1 MKRIVFYTL
10 LMVVATFTTKAQE
23 TFSFLGGPGFTVSPK
38 AKISPS
44 LGIDLMW
51 NLNNSWM
58 VGGSLDYRSHKFV
71 ENSNSTTLP
80 LNNLS
85 IKLDRIGIGG
95 VVRCDLSYRRH
106 RQFLMLKTIVARNF
120 LSFTADDS
128 RYLYVHDDPDG
139 GTTESHS
146 FGLYDSQEKKWGRL
160 FMVTM
165 ELSYN
170 LHVHDNI
177 VLMFSI
183 GCDLMNNIPEE
194 IAKTTTTFTSD
205 WDMFE
210 EYYGE
215 INVCPYEE
223 ISIVKANTR
232 PLVYFGFSVKLGDY
246 FQKKEKIQ
254 YDETRMDY

>member
-10 LMVVATFTTKAQE
+10 LMVVVTFTTKAQE
-23 TFSFLGGPGFTVSPK
+23 TSAFFGELGFTVSPK
-38 AKISPS
+38 AKISPFC
-44 LGIDLMW
+44 GIDLMW
-51 NLNNSWM
+51 NLNGSWM
-58 VGGSLDYRSHKFV
+58 VGGTVAYRNHKFV

-80 LNNLS
+80 FNNLS
-85 IKLDRIGIGG
+85 IKLDRVGIGG
-95 VVRCDLSYRRH
+95 LVRCNLPYRRN
-106 RQFLMLKTIVARNF
+106 RQFLMLKTIVARNY
-120 LSFTADDS
+120 LSLTADDS
-128 RYLYVHDDPDG
+128 RYLYIDDTPDG
-139 GTTESHS
+139 GTIRSNS
-146 FGLYDSQEKKWGRL
+146 FNMYDSQEKKWGRL

-170 LHVHDNI
+170 LHLHDNV
-177 VLMFSI
+177 VLMFNI
-183 GCDLMNNIPEE
+183 GCDLMNNIPKK
-194 IAKTTTTFTSD
+194 IAKTTTQLTSG

-246 FQKKEKIQ
+246 FQKTKKLQ
-254 YDETRMDY
+254 YDEMGME